1 MCAPSTTR
9 STTSPTTAAHVTHIP
24 SGLNFAFDK
33 RTAVAP
39 AEADAKRVP
48 LSHCILCQAPWDTYL
63 GVVNLP
69 HPPAVTLPH
78 PPAALRSL
86 QYCIR
91 VTHPERLTFGDASA
105 CVSPLALAC
114 DACIGKRKCALCDIP
129 VLVCLACC
137 DGRRDKAQGVVLKCD
152 LCVEQG
158 SEGNV

>member
-1 MCAPSTTR
+1 MPSIYTTPSSAT
-9 STTSPTTAAHVTHIP
+9 STTTAAHVTHIP

-63 GVVNLP
+63 G
-69 HPPAVTLPH
+69 AVTLPH
-78 PPAALRSL
+78 PPAAPRPL

-91 VTHPERLTFGDASA
+91 VTYPERLTFGDASA
-105 CVSPLALAC
+105 RVSPLAHAR